1 MKKLLF
7 AVFVLLSQ
15 IGFSQQLESAIITN
29 DTNHSNYDYKQL
41 VRVFDENRVIVSSC
55 ENGQYS
61 FYLLDNGNISGQ
73 KVEITSG
80 DTIIDFCIT
89 EDEMVYFCSRNVNC
103 YVGRFSFDVF
113 FNSGSVETT
122 FLPTGID
129 TLSKIKTYKDPSCND
144 CRHVVVLGEAGSY
157 SIILDLNN
165 VAAYPNWECNV
176 ASTTS
181 TTEKWKDIDF
191 DDNHLVVAGLDG
203 NSLYLH
209 CFDKWNLAPMAEGY
223 FTNPLGIAYLN
234 ERLFLKHLYDNLYV
248 AVSEILLLP
257 NDVYTYCQI
266 IDFSSA
272 PLIKFAYERTL
283 MHPQK
288 NIIRDIEYSKDDDE
302 LLVLMSSGDVGG
314 IEWKDF
320 LAYAPLDQGL
330 LLPMQI
336 YVMFLGNYH
345 PKYPYFNSVRMYK
358 PYNYILAGVEPIHN
372 AMLLF
377 AKDKKLDIS
386 TSCNKYTDIKMSG
399 SYVGTTATPSSN
411 FYHTLFS
418 ILWNN
423 QSPANPTT
431 ETFNLDCHSTN

>member
-29 DTNHSNYDYKQL
+29 PNHSDYDYKQL

-103 YVGRFSFDVF
+103 YVGRFSFNAF
-113 FNSGSVETT
+113 FNQDAVEKT
-122 FLPTGID
+122 LISTGID

-165 VAAYPNWECNV
+165 VSAYPNWECNV
-176 ASTTS
+176 AATTS

-191 DDNHLVVAGLDG
+191 DDDYLVVAGLDG
-203 NSLYLH
+203 NSLYMHYLKRV
-209 CFDKWNLAPMAEGY
+209 DLNPVVGGY
-223 FTNPLGIAYLN
+223 FTNPLGIAYN
-234 ERLFLKHLYDNLYV
+234 TGTLFLKHLYDYKYV
-248 AVSEILLLP
+248 TVSDVYFLP
-257 NDVYTYCQI
+257 KGVYTYCQI
-266 IDFSSA
+266 FDLPPSSQ
-272 PLIKFAYERTL
+272 ITFEYERTL

-288 NIIRDIEYSKDDDE
+288 NIIRDIEYSKDDNE
-302 LLVLMSSGDVGG
+302 LLVLMSSGDVGSV
-314 IEWKDF
+314 EWKDF
-320 LAYAPLDQGL
+320 LAYAPLDQSL

-336 YVMFLGNYH
+336 YVMFLGNYD

-372 AMLLF
+372 TMLLF
-377 AKDKKLDIS
+377 AKDKTLDIS
-386 TSCNKYTDIKMSG
+386 TSCNKYADIKMSG
-399 SYVGTTATPSSN
+399 SDVGTTATPSSN
-411 FYHTLFS
+411 FYHTSFS
-418 ILWNN
+418 ITWG
-423 QSPANPTT
+423 SPSWDNPSS